1 MTMTKK
7 EKKYVET
14 LEHLL
19 AISKFV
25 NIPEEPVPEGISEDS
40 SEVFVGYMCSFNK
53 IIRKICIK
61 KGKYSYVPLNP
72 DTEAALYYDFPKT
85 GIKVYSTYE
94 KAKQAL
100 LRGKIIEIG
109 NEILTVER
117 GIDRYEEE
125 TKNRDTSFFNKLYA
139 SKEKTIEEE

>member
-94 KAKQAL
+94 GVTQQAIQQRCLSQNYDVQQGLTSEIFSL
-100 LRGKIIEIG
+100 LV
-109 NEILTVER
+109 TH
-117 GIDRYEEE
+117 
-125 TKNRDTSFFNKLYA
+125 YA
-139 SKEKTIEEE
+139 LESHKPTFH